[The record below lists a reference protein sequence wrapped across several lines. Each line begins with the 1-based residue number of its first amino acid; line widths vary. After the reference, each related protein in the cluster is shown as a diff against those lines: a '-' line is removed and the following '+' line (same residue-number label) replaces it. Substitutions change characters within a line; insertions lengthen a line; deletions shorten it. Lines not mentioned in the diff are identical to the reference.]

1 MSEYAGRIAVG
12 AIVAV
17 ALVVG
22 LAFEL
27 NYLVPNSS
35 SLTTASTPFTSGWFG
50 KEAPPSGCG
59 NMTLEEHLTGY
70 RTGYIMDMYDSPR
83 VGQNYVLG
91 STICFYTYFQNVRN
105 QSSSLPTSETL
116 EVTSSNVTAYPAQN
130 PTDPKTINFETSCP
144 VPAYS
149 GSFGANSTGWNCE
162 VVWDTSQPYNGTL
175 PIAGTPQTNGI
186 FYDATATVTISNSTA
201 HTHTSVAF
209 GLSATP
215 PASTTASSS
224 SSIPA
229 LSCPG
234 QTFKLLT
241 PLKTGPLSLKVTTD
255 QGAVVNNNGT
265 VFVTHRATNGTSSN
279 YCLRLQGNATGY
291 VQLSA
296 NDGLPQTGTYNVTLF
311 AGYNQ
316 GPGYEGA
323 IPSISIS
330 TNTAVSVT
338 ISLPSGEVYL
348 VTSTQGI
355 SSVTT
360 ITTTATSIEG
370 NG

>member
-27 NYLVPNSS
+27 NYLVPNN
-35 SLTTASTPFTSGWFG
+35 ASTTSSGTFTSGWFG
-50 KEAPPSGCG
+50 NEAPPPGCG
-59 NMTLEEHLTGY
+59 NMTLMEHLTGY
-70 RTGYIMDMYDSPR
+70 RTGYIMDMYTSPTSGG
-83 VGQNYVLG
+83 GQNYLLG

-105 QSSSLPTSETL
+105 QSSSLPSSETL
-116 EVTSSNVTAYPAQN
+116 EVSSSNQTAAASVPSHTV
-130 PTDPKTINFETSCP
+130 PETINFESSCP

-149 GSFGANSTGWNCE
+149 GSFGANSIGWNCE

-175 PIAGTPQTNGI
+175 PIAGSLRTNGLI
-186 FYDATATVTISNSTA
+186 YDAQATVIMSNSTA
-201 HTHTSVAF
+201 TYHTAVAF
-209 GLSATP
+209 GLTATSP
-215 PASTTASSS
+215 ESTTTSSTS
-224 SSIPA
+224 VPA

-234 QTFKLLT
+234 QTFKLLA
-241 PLKTGPLSLKVTTD
+241 PLQTGSLSLKVVTD
-255 QGAVVNNNGT
+255 QGAIVNNNGT
-265 VFVTHRATNGTSSN
+265 VFITHRATNGTSSN

-311 AGYNQ
+311 AGYQ

-330 TNTAVSVT
+330 TNTVVTLT
-338 ISLPSGEVYL
+338 ISVPSGEVYV
-348 VTSTQGI
+348 VTSTQGV
-355 SSVTT
+355 SLVTT
-360 ITTTATSIEG
+360 TTTTATSIEG